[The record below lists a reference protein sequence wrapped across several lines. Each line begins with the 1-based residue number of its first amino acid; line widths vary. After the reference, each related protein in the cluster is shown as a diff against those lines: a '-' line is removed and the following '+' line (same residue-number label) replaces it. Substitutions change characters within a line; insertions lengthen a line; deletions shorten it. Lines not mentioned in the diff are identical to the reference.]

1 MLTALLTAYALFIC
15 YLFSQQVIDLRICL
29 ESQLKCV
36 VPSRISSTHNSLI
49 PSPCNKDRLGHALK
63 LVFLTA
69 DKLWGAIHYE
79 KAWRRGPHNL
89 TSCPLLQQVKF
100 IILVLPLEEFCDLSY
115 TGGLVCNASE
125 ISRTAQS
132 FWYYCVYLRMSYHW
146 SVKLSGVLNR
156 HFAKMVSKNYT

>member
-63 LVFLTA
+63 RFFLTA

-79 KAWRRGPHNL
+79 KAWGTVGGGTLIIWPPAPYCNKLSLSFWASHWRSFVTYPTL
-89 TSCPLLQQVKF
+89 TDWVFK
-100 IILVLPLEEFCDLSY
+100 
-115 TGGLVCNASE
+115 ASE

-132 FWYYCVYLRMSYHW
+132 FWYYLR
-146 SVKLSGVLNR
+146 LPTNVLPL
-156 HFAKMVSKNYT
+156 VC